1 MQKHQDSLGSKSHN
15 SLVVQVSSAGFAG
28 GNLAEILVN
37 DLAVKCKMNENGHQ
51 RGLHVVVID
60 AETGEVET
68 AQVFDTYQ
76 RGVGFDEFIETAI
89 PEGRIIAAACK
100 DECVT
105 QLSTK
110 AKHWFANMGSKE
122 IWNLKRRQGFAF
134 ISKMEGSGE
143 VSEARSEDE
152 SECVSA
158 SQVFKLDDAE

>member
-1 MQKHQDSLGSKSHN
+1 MS
-15 SLVVQVSSAGFAG
+15 
-28 GNLAEILVN
+28 
-37 DLAVKCKMNENGHQ
+37 DLAVKCKSNHNGHQ
-51 RGLHVVVID
+51 RGLHVVVIN

-76 RGVGFDEFIETAI
+76 TGVGFDEFIDTAI

-110 AKHWFANMGSKE
+110 AKHWFADMGSME

-134 ISKMEGSGE
+134 ISKVKGVAE

-158 SQVFKLDDAE
+158 SQVFKLDDIE